1 MEPFSLLTYAI
12 GIALGGIVG
21 NRSDHY
27 LCLAIRHAVDRLKA
41 AGVPANH
48 DLQKG
53 VRKAYLQATIV
64 VCDSCVADSGVRLG
78 KLFSSLIGNKPSDD
92 ETKLLVEIS
101 RHLHSE
107 LHLLPQSSYEPP
119 TEVTVRQIT
128 YLLEPKGTS
137 GAERM
142 HELRNTLQQG
152 LIDEITALVNRSFDS
167 PLGLSSK
174 REPPQILLQK
184 ISGGWVDQRAH
195 VHTDWFE
202 LFCAFFVHEIKNNQA
217 LRAILHGQLLA
228 QLSIE
233 DNAITLRDLQSHYES
248 LSGTV
253 SERLDQISYQ
263 MTVSRAAQA
272 ESLAA
277 LHERFDEMLP
287 HLILIPEIE
296 RQNKAVNHEVL
307 IKLRELRRQPFF
319 KKYTGSESADR
330 INAIVVEHTRL
341 FVGRE
346 NEFAGVESFIEEN
359 SSGRLML
366 IGQAGFGKTAFLAN
380 WLKRLQEGRSCF
392 VAYHFFNQRENTTR
406 SLRSAYANLLR
417 QLCIYYEVSD
427 QDLPS
432 DETQLRET
440 IYGLIQERGAYA
452 EEPLIIV
459 IDALDEA
466 ESVLSPPFPTK
477 LPDGV
482 FIVVS
487 GRASDDEVPAYFR
500 GWDEGARRVILSR
513 LPVWAIAEWLRRTG
527 SADLTSFADDEVFI
541 LKLDNTTQ
549 GFPLYLHFLI
559 DELSRTA
566 KAGLDV
572 LNVLNRTPKGFRA
585 YISDQLQLLAHS
597 ESLLKRAGVQKLFA
611 LLSVTLGPIS
621 ERDVRQLTGLTF
633 WELRALPW
641 QVTRWF
647 KLREES
653 STNTLYS
660 FSHALLAGEFQF
672 ALGYEA
678 KEAQSVLLAY
688 CANWF
693 SNSSHYSFRY
703 YAEHLH
709 ESGAHEPLFALA
721 RNKEFRRLQEVNVT
735 EIPTIGLRTLELAG
749 LSAFDMEDGVAVA
762 EFLLDYAHSLA
773 RIRRE
778 SPLEGLRRFNIDR
791 AWALAELSDKRYRV
805 LYYLMIAWMCNR
817 TDNISDA
824 QRTMAKLSRLDSPQ
838 LLAWEGELAVVLL
851 ENLLGIDGER
861 WMEISKKLLPAPSRK
876 VLQKHVAK
884 KEELD
889 GITYVESETVRGES
903 QSRNANARGTKTYA
917 KIAGVDMRE
926 PSYYSKSDEDEP
938 EIAAIVLE
946 SSVPH
951 TTADKVE
958 VAIRKAMLIAEDS
971 GRVKGLVDI
980 ASREL
985 LAGKKESALA
995 AFSAA
1000 MRVAK
1005 SIADRYLRASALA
1018 TIARRLIQAEEIRGA
1033 KILFESSLRIIQPLR
1048 DDLKKQ
1054 FLLKTIANGQALLGE
1069 PDQALS
1075 TVGLMWRENRPGVLS
1090 KLALLRAKVGRLE
1103 EAKEMLKEASQ
1114 QTEGVKGYASRCAI
1128 VLSIAKAWAQIGDT
1142 EKSLSLFR
1150 QAVAIAQ
1157 EIKDP
1162 ANRASAMMIV
1172 AEEQAKAGDQ
1182 ESSAT
1187 LFDSALM
1194 IIEAIEN
1201 PQRRLSLTLKI
1212 IKRLVNATRFSLA
1225 ISVAMQIKSPAS
1237 RVRSLTQIARGQAAS
1252 LQVEQSRQSF
1262 DLAISCAGEV
1272 QGRLEKLK
1280 LLKMIGV
1287 AQYKANQTNDG
1298 LKTLGMAT
1306 KIAMETPDEITR
1318 AQTLLVIVTSQIS
1331 IDDFAGAALTV
1342 NAIGADSTKTLG
1354 YRMTGVSRIA
1364 RKQAQLGLWEDAVR
1378 TIEAHLVSLET
1389 VSWEWSRAWALG
1401 NVARMEF
1408 CNGNTADASKTLA
1421 EAMKCT
1427 ELIRDK
1433 ERRVATQASIA
1444 ATIANGDAREMAN
1457 SVFSRAV
1464 EISKTIETAG
1474 DQAWALANV
1483 GTMQLQAGNKT
1494 EGQQHI
1500 AAAIQTARSIS
1511 DRHERANILVRIAEM
1526 QASAGERLASKDT
1539 LLEALEAARTS
1550 RRRVALIKI
1559 VAESLVRVGF
1569 VDEGRA
1575 LGTEIEDGWDW
1586 GKALELISQTQKED
1600 SGTLPTLNEALQA
1613 ARSISQ
1619 LRRRDW
1625 ALRKIANL
1633 QVKLGL
1639 GEQALQTVESVL
1651 TLRSSAITDI
1661 AKVFVE
1667 NADKINFKQLLIP
1680 SASYLDA
1687 AYRMCGLIARLFP
1700 ERSTA
1705 LSHLLLSFEAD
1716 PPKV

>member
-1 MEPFSLLTYAI
+1 MEPFSLVTYAI

-27 LCLAIRHAVDRLKA
+27 LCLAIRHAVDGLKA

-78 KLFSSLIGNKPSDD
+78 KLFSSFIGNKSSDD
-92 ETKLLVEIS
+92 ETKLLIEIS

-119 TEVTVRQIT
+119 TEVTIRQIT
-128 YLLEPKGTS
+128 SLLEPKGAS

-142 HELRNTLQQG
+142 HELRLTLQQG
-152 LIDEITALVNRSFDS
+152 LIDEITAVVNRSSDS

-174 REPPQILLQK
+174 REPPQILQQK

-217 LRAILHGQLLA
+217 LRAVLHGQLLA

-233 DNAITLRDLQSHYES
+233 DNAITLTDFQSHYES

-253 SERLDQISYQ
+253 YERLDQISHQ

-307 IKLRELRRQPFF
+307 ISLRELRRQPFF

-330 INAIVVEHTRL
+330 INAIVAEHTRL

-346 NEFAGVESFIEEN
+346 NEFAEVESYIEEN
-359 SSGRLML
+359 ASGRLML

-380 WLKRLQEGRSCF
+380 WLKRLQESRSCF
-392 VAYHFFNQRENTTR
+392 VAYHFFNQRENATR

-466 ESVLSPPFPTK
+466 ESVFSPPFPTK

-513 LPVWAIAEWLRRTG
+513 LPLWAIAEWLRRTG
-527 SADLTSFADDEVFI
+527 SAELTSFADDEVFI

-572 LNVLNRTPKGFRA
+572 LKVLNRTPKGFRA

-647 KLREES
+647 KFREES

-660 FSHALLAGEFQF
+660 FSHTLLASEFQF

-678 KEAQSVLLAY
+678 KEAQSLLLAY

-709 ESGAHEPLFALA
+709 QSGAHEPLFALA
-721 RNKEFRRLQEVNVT
+721 RNKEFRRLQEINVT

-773 RIRRE
+773 RIRCE

-791 AWALAELSDKRYRV
+791 AWALAELSDRRYRV

-817 TDNISDA
+817 TGNMADA

-851 ENLLGIDGER
+851 ENLLGIDSER
-861 WMEISKKLLPAPSRK
+861 WMEISNKLLPAPSRK
-876 VLQKHVAK
+876 VLQKHLVK
-884 KEELD
+884 NEELD
-889 GITYVESETVRGES
+889 GIAYVESETVRKES
-903 QSRNANARGTKTYA
+903 QSRNANASETKSYGNT
-917 KIAGVDMRE
+917 AGVDIQE
-926 PSYYSKSDEDEP
+926 PSYSKSDEDEP
-938 EIAAIVLE
+938 GIAIALE
-946 SSVPH
+946 PRVPH
-951 TTADKVE
+951 STADKVE

-1000 MRVAK
+1000 MMVAK

-1018 TIARRLIQAEEIRGA
+1018 TIARRLIQADETRGA
-1033 KILFESSLRIIQPLR
+1033 KILFDSSLRIIQPLR

-1075 TVGLMWRENRPGVLS
+1075 TVGLMWRENRPSVLS

-1114 QTEGVKGYASRCAI
+1114 QTEGVKGYASRCTI

-1142 EKSLSLFR
+1142 EKSLSLLQ
-1150 QAVAIAQ
+1150 QAVAIVQ

-1172 AEEQAKAGDQ
+1172 AEEQSKVGDQ
-1182 ESSAT
+1182 ELSAT
-1187 LFDSALM
+1187 LFDTALM

-1225 ISVAMQIKSPAS
+1225 ISVAMQIESPAS
-1237 RVRSLTQIARGQAAS
+1237 RVRSLTKIARGQVAA

-1262 DLAISCAGEV
+1262 DLATSSAVEV
-1272 QGRLEKLK
+1272 QGRLEKVK

-1298 LKTLGMAT
+1298 LKTLEMAT
-1306 KIAMETPDEITR
+1306 KIALEIPDEITR
-1318 AQTLLVIVTSQIS
+1318 AQTLLVIVASQIS

-1342 NAIGADSTKTLG
+1342 KAIGADSTKTLG

-1389 VSWEWSRAWALG
+1389 VRWEWSRAWALG

-1408 CNGNTADASKTLA
+1408 CKGKTADASKTLA

-1427 ELIRDK
+1427 ELIREK

-1444 ATIANGDAREMAN
+1444 AMIANGGACEMAN

-1474 DQAWALANV
+1474 DRAWALANV
-1483 GTMQLQAGNKT
+1483 GTMQLHAGKKT
-1494 EGQQHI
+1494 EGQGHL

-1539 LLEALEAARTS
+1539 LVEALEAARTS
-1550 RRRVALIKI
+1550 RRRVSLIKI
-1559 VAESLVRVGF
+1559 IAESLVRIGF

-1575 LGTEIEDGWDW
+1575 LGIEIEDGWDW

-1600 SGTLPTLNEALQA
+1600 SGTLPNFNEPLQA

-1625 ALRKIANL
+1625 VLRKIADL
-1633 QVKLGL
+1633 QAKSGL
-1639 GEQALQTVESVL
+1639 GDQALQTLESVL

-1667 NADKINFKQLLIP
+1667 NADKVNFKQLLIP

-1716 PPKV
+1716 SPKV